1 MPSKDVSFI
10 LSQPS
15 EKKDNNVIFIKGARE
30 HNLKNIDLELPR
42 EKLIVFTGLSGS
54 GKSSL
59 AFDTIYAE
67 GQRRYMESLSSYA
80 RQFLGQMEKPDV
92 DYIEGLSPAISIDQ
106 KTTSHNP
113 RSTVGTV
120 TEIYDY
126 LRLLYARIG
135 TPYCPI
141 CGRVI
146 SRQTVDQM
154 IDLIEGL
161 PVDTRISVL
170 APVVRG
176 RKGEYHQLL
185 HDLYKGGFGT
195 VRVNGQI
202 FSLSDQIDLDRYKA
216 HDIEVLIDRLIIGS
230 STRSRLTEAIE
241 SAMKLSKGMV
251 IVAQEGK
258 DDEILLSEDLACPYD
273 GFSLGEISPRSF
285 SFNSPYGACEDCHGL
300 GIRQKIN
307 EDLIIPDR
315 TKTIS
320 EGGIMPWTFSPTNYY
335 GILLKNAAEHF
346 DLSIDTPIKDLDA
359 KKLDKVLNGPAS
371 PIKIRLRYFSNGQA
385 QYFSVWFKGL
395 IPHLETRYSET
406 DSDRVRE
413 EIEKYMLSSPCEACH
428 GARLKQ
434 EALIFR
440 IGSRPSTGS
449 GSTSTSKNI
458 ADVTRMTIDKARPF
472 FAELKLNARDQSIAG
487 KIILEINSRLEFLSK
502 VGLDYLTLDRSAT
515 TLAGGES
522 QRIRLASQI
531 GSALVGILYVLDEP
545 TIGLHPTDN
554 AKLIETLKRLR
565 DLGNTVIVVEHDEET
580 MRAADYLVDIG
591 PGAGE
596 AGGEIVAAGTFA
608 EVLADPK
615 SITAPYLQGAKTI
628 AVPKRRAVEKQH
640 PMITIHGA
648 SENNLKKIS
657 VNFPTG
663 RFVVVTGVSGSGK
676 STLVTEILSKAI
688 GRKLGHQTQTP
699 GAHESISG
707 VGEINK
713 MIEIDQSPIGRTP
726 RSNPATYTK
735 AFDPIRQL
743 FAATPAARSRGYK
756 PGRFSFNVIGGRC
769 ENCQGDGQIKIE
781 MNFLPDV
788 YITCDVCKGTRY
800 NRETLEVSWKGK
812 TISQVLNLT
821 VDDALEFF
829 SNIHTIADKLQTMQK
844 VGLGYVRLGQSATT
858 LSGGE
863 AQRIKLA
870 AELAKRDT
878 GNTLYILDE
887 PTTGLHF
894 ADVDKL
900 LGVLQTL
907 VDRGNTVV
915 VIEHNLD
922 VIKSADWI
930 IDLGPGGGEK
940 GGQIVAKGTPEEVA
954 LTKDSLTGQVLEP
967 VLFGQKGK
975 TVGAVK

>member
-1 MPSKDVSFI
+1 MFGKITRYMGIGDKI
-10 LSQPS
+10 
-15 EKKDNNVIFIKGARE
+15 IIKGARE
-30 HNLKNIDLELPR
+30 HNLKNVDLELPR

-126 LRLLYARIG
+126 LRLLFARIG
-135 TPYCPI
+135 TPYCPK

-154 IDLIEGL
+154 VDLVASLKEE
-161 PVDTRISVL
+161 TRILVL
-170 APVVRG
+170 APIVRG

-185 HDLYKGGFGT
+185 YDLYKGGFAR
-195 VRVNGQI
+195 VRVNGEMFGLTDTI
-202 FSLSDQIDLDRYKA
+202 KLDRYKA
-216 HDIEVLIDRLIIGS
+216 HTIEVVVDRLIIGQS
-230 STRSRLTEAIE
+230 SHQRLTEAMETAI
-241 SAMKLSKGMV
+241 KLSKGMV
-251 IVAQEGK
+251 IIAQEGS
-258 DDEILLSEDLACPYD
+258 DDELMLSEDLACPYD

-285 SFNSPYGACEDCHGL
+285 SFNSPYGACVDCHGL
-300 GIRQKIN
+300 GYKK
-307 EDLIIPDR
+307 EVSELLIIPDD
-315 TKTIS
+315 TKTIT

-335 GILLKNAAEHF
+335 GILIKNAAEHF
-346 DLSIDTPIKDLDA
+346 GMNIDTPIKDLD
-359 KKLDKVLNGPAS
+359 KQDLNKLLHGLGA
-371 PIKIRLRYFSNGQA
+371 PIKMRLRYFSGGTA
-385 QYFSVWFKGL
+385 QYFNVWFRGI
-395 IPHLETRYSET
+395 IPHLEERYKET
-406 DSDRVRE
+406 ESDRVRE
-413 EIEKYMLSSPCEACH
+413 EVERYMLSAKCQTCQ

-434 EALIFR
+434 DALIVKVNQ
-440 IGSRPSTGS
+440 
-449 GSTSTSKNI
+449 KNI
-458 ADVTRMTIDKARPF
+458 ADLTSLTIDQAHEF
-472 FAELKLNARDQSIAG
+472 FHTIKLNTREQTIAG
-487 KIILEINSRLEFLSK
+487 KVLIEIQSRLEFLSK

-554 AKLIETLKRLR
+554 LKLIETLKRLR
-565 DLGNTVIVVEHDEET
+565 DLGNSVIVVEHDEET
-580 MRAADYLVDIG
+580 MRAADYIVDIG

-596 AGGEIVAAGTFA
+596 HGGQIVAAGTPE
-608 EVLADPK
+608 EVLANPN
-615 SITAPYLQGAKTI
+615 SITAPYLTGAKTI
-628 AVPKRRAVEKQH
+628 PLPTRRPVDKKH
-640 PMITIHGA
+640 PYIIVHGA
-648 SENNLKKIS
+648 KENNLQNVS
-657 VNFPTG
+657 ASFPLARLT
-663 RFVVVTGVSGSGK
+663 VVTGVSGSGK
-676 STLVTEILSKAI
+676 STLVTEILSKGIHA
-688 GRKLGHQTQTP
+688 KLGLRGDVP
-699 GAHESISG
+699 GKHDGITGTEVIDK
-707 VGEINK
+707 I
-713 MIEIDQSPIGRTP
+713 IEIDQSPIGRTP

-743 FAATPAARSRGYK
+743 FAATPAARSRGYQ
-756 PGRFSFNVIGGRC
+756 PGRFSFNVTGGRC
-769 ENCQGDGQIKIE
+769 ENCQGDGMIKIE

-800 NRETLEVSWKGK
+800 NRETLEVTWKGK
-812 TISQVLNLT
+812 NISQVLNMT
-821 VDDALEFF
+821 VDEAVEFF
-829 SNIHTIADKLQTMQK
+829 ENIGTISDKFRTLQQ
-844 VGLGYVRLGQSATT
+844 VGLGYIRLGQPATT

-870 AELAKRDT
+870 AELTRRDT
-878 GNTLYILDE
+878 GKTVYILDE

-894 ADVDKL
+894 ADVERL
-900 LGVLQTL
+900 LHVLQKL
-907 VDRGNTVV
+907 VDRGNTIV

-930 IDLGPGGGEK
+930 LDLGPGGGSK
-940 GGQIVAKGTPEEVA
+940 GGMIIAKGTPEDVA
-954 LTKDSLTGQVLEP
+954 LTKESLTGQVLEP
-967 VLFGQKGK
+967 TLFGSKK
-975 TVGAVK
+975 

>member
-1 MPSKDVSFI
+1 M
-10 LSQPS
+10 SQ
-15 EKKDNNVIFIKGARE
+15 DRIFIKGARE

-106 KTTSHNP
+106 KANSHNP

-126 LRLLYARIG
+126 LRLLFARIG
-135 TPYCPI
+135 IPYCPN

-146 SRQTVDQM
+146 SRQSVDQM
-154 IDLIEGL
+154 TDLITGL
-161 PVDTRISVL
+161 PKDTRISVF

-195 VRVNGQI
+195 VRVNGEI
-202 FSLSDQIDLDRYKA
+202 FSLTDKIDLDRYKA
-216 HDIEVLIDRLIIGS
+216 HNIEVLIDRLIIGS
-230 STRSRLTEAIE
+230 STPSRLTEAIE
-241 SAMKLSKGMV
+241 SAMKLSKGLV

-273 GFSLGEISPRSF
+273 GFSLGEVSPRSF

-300 GIRQKIN
+300 GYRKVIT
-307 EDLIIPDR
+307 EDLVIPDP
-315 TKTIS
+315 TKSIS
-320 EGGIMPWTFSPTNYY
+320 EGGIMPWTYSGVNYY
-335 GILLKNAAEHF
+335 GILLKNAAEYF
-346 DLSIDTPIKDLDA
+346 DLSIDTPIKDLDPA
-359 KKLDKVLNGPAS
+359 GLKKILHGTGTPLRLNL
-371 PIKIRLRYFSNGQA
+371 KYFSAGVAHHFAVGFN
-385 QYFSVWFKGL
+385 GL
-395 IPHLETRYSET
+395 IPHLEKRYLET

-413 EIEKYMLSSPCEACH
+413 EIERYMLASSCGSCK

-434 EALIFR
+434 EALIFK
-440 IGSRPSTGS
+440 IGQ
-449 GSTSTSKNI
+449 KNI
-458 ADVTRMTIDKARPF
+458 AEVTKLTIDKAREY
-472 FAELKLNARDQSIAG
+472 FASLKLTVREKSIVD
-487 KIILEINSRLEFLSK
+487 KVNLEITSRLEFLSK

-554 AKLIETLKRLR
+554 AKLIETLHRLR

-580 MRAADYLVDIG
+580 MKAADFLVDIG

-596 AGGEIVAAGTFA
+596 HGGEIVASGTYD
-608 EVLADPK
+608 EVLNNPK
-615 SITAPYLQGAKTI
+615 SVTAPYLRGEKALI
-628 AVPKRRAVEKQH
+628 VPKRREVSKGH
-640 PMITIHGA
+640 KMLTVHGA
-648 SENNLKKIS
+648 SENNLKKIT
-657 VNFPTG
+657 VNFPLS
-663 RFVVVTGVSGSGK
+663 RFIVVTGVSGSGK
-676 STLVTEILSKAI
+676 STLIAEILSKAVN
-688 GRKLGHQTQTP
+688 RRMGHGTLTP
-699 GAHESISG
+699 GAHEGLSG
-707 VGEINK
+707 VEHINK

-756 PGRFSFNVIGGRC
+756 PGRFSFNVVGGRC

-788 YITCDVCKGTRY
+788 YITCDVCKGTRF
-800 NRETLEVSWKGK
+800 NRETLEVTWKGK
-812 TISQVLNLT
+812 NISQVLNMT
-821 VDDALEFF
+821 IDEALELFA
-829 SNIHTIADKLQTMQK
+829 NIHTVADKLKTMQK

-870 AELAKRDT
+870 AELTKRDT
-878 GNTLYILDE
+878 GATLYILDE

-894 ADVDKL
+894 ADVEKL
-900 LGVLQTL
+900 LAVLQTL

-922 VIKSADWI
+922 VIKSADHL

-940 GGQIVAKGTPEEVA
+940 GGEVVAKGTPEEVSQN
-954 LTKDSLTGQVLEP
+954 KSSLTGLVLDK
-967 VLFGQKGK
+967 VLFGEKK
-975 TVGAVK
+975 VNL

>member
-1 MPSKDVSFI
+1 M
-10 LSQPS
+10 SQ
-15 EKKDNNVIFIKGARE
+15 DRIFIKGARE

-106 KTTSHNP
+106 KANSHNP

-126 LRLLYARIG
+126 LRLLFARVG
-135 TPYCPI
+135 VPYCPK

-146 SRQTVDQM
+146 SRQSVDQM
-154 IDLIEGL
+154 VDLITGL
-161 PVDTRISVL
+161 PEGTRISIL

-176 RKGEYHQLL
+176 RKGEYNQLL
-185 HDLYKGGFGT
+185 HDLYRGGFGT
-195 VRVNGQI
+195 VRVNGEI
-202 FSLSDQIDLDRYKA
+202 FSLSDKIELDRYKA
-216 HDIEVLIDRLIIGS
+216 HKIEVLIDRLIIGS
-230 STRSRLTEAIE
+230 STPSRLNEAIE
-241 SAMKLSKGMV
+241 SAMKLSKGLV
-251 IVAQEGK
+251 IVTQEAK
-258 DDEILLSEDLACPYD
+258 DDEILLSQDLACPYD

-300 GIRQKIN
+300 GYRKIVT
-307 EDLIIPDR
+307 EDLIIPDQ
-315 TKTIS
+315 TKTIV
-320 EGGIMPWTFSPTNYY
+320 EGGIMPWTFSSTNYY
-335 GILLKNAAEHF
+335 GILIKNVAEHF
-346 DLSIDTPIKDLDA
+346 DLSIDQPIKDLDPKQLA
-359 KKLDKVLNGPAS
+359 KLLNGLEKPF
-371 PIKIRLRYFSNGQA
+371 KIPLKYFSHGQA
-385 QYFSVWFKGL
+385 QHFSVWFKGL
-395 IPHLETRYSET
+395 IPHLESRYLET
-406 DSDRVRE
+406 DSDRVRDE
-413 EIEKYMLSSPCEACH
+413 VEKYMLASPCQSCK

-434 EALIFR
+434 EALIF
-440 IGSRPSTGS
+440 
-449 GSTSTSKNI
+449 KVADHNI
-458 ADVTRMTIDKARPF
+458 AELTSLTIDKARDF
-472 FAELKLNARDQSIAG
+472 FLGLKLSARNQAIAG

-554 AKLIETLKRLR
+554 AKLIETLHRLR

-580 MRAADYLVDIG
+580 MRAADFLVDIG

-596 AGGEIVAAGTFA
+596 HGGEIVASGTYD
-608 EVLADPK
+608 EVLANPK
-615 SITAPYLQGAKTI
+615 SITAPYLRGEKALVVPERREVAKGHKMLT
-628 AVPKRRAVEKQH
+628 V
-640 PMITIHGA
+640 HGA
-648 SENNLKKIS
+648 TENNLKNIT
-657 VNFPTG
+657 VNFPTS

-676 STLVTEILSKAI
+676 STLIAEILSKAVN
-688 GRKLGHQTQTP
+688 RRMGHGMLTP
-699 GAHESISG
+699 GAHEGLSG
-707 VGEINK
+707 VEYINK

-800 NRETLEVSWKGK
+800 NRETLEVMWKGK
-812 TISQVLNLT
+812 TISQILNMT
-821 VDDALEFF
+821 IDEALEFF
-829 SNIHTIADKLQTMQK
+829 ANIHTIADKLKTMQK

-878 GNTLYILDE
+878 GATLYILDE

-894 ADVDKL
+894 ADVEKL

-930 IDLGPGGGEK
+930 IDLGPGGGAK
-940 GGQIVAKGTPEEVA
+940 GGQIVAKGTPEEVSQN
-954 LTKDSLTGQVLEP
+954 KSSLTGQVLDK
-967 VLFGQKGK
+967 VLFGQKK
-975 TVGAVK
+975 RTSASRRP

>member
-1 MPSKDVSFI
+1 M
-10 LSQPS
+10 SQD
-15 EKKDNNVIFIKGARE
+15 KIIIKGARE

-42 EKLIVFTGLSGS
+42 DKLIVFTGLSGS

-126 LRLLYARIG
+126 LRLLFARVG
-135 TPYCPI
+135 VPYCPT
-141 CGRVI
+141 CGRKI

-154 IDLIEGL
+154 VDLVEGL
-161 PVDTRISVL
+161 PQDTRISVL

-185 HDLYKGGFGT
+185 HDLYRGGFGT
-195 VRVNGQI
+195 VRVNGEI
-202 FSLSDQIDLDRYKA
+202 YSLSDKIELDRYKA
-216 HDIEVLIDRLIIGS
+216 HSIEVLIDRLIIGS
-230 STRSRLTEAIE
+230 STKSRLNEAIE
-241 SAMKLSKGMV
+241 SAIKLSKGLV
-251 IVAQEGK
+251 VVTQEGK
-258 DDEILLSEDLACPYD
+258 DDEILLSQELSCPYD

-300 GIRQKIN
+300 GYRKIVT
-307 EDLIIPDR
+307 EDLVIPDR
-315 TKTIS
+315 TKTIA
-320 EGGIMPWTFSPTNYY
+320 EGGIMPWTYSTVNYY
-335 GILLKNAAEHF
+335 GILLKNAAEYF
-346 DLSIDTPIKDLDA
+346 DLSPDVPIKDLDPVGL
-359 KKLDKVLNGPAS
+359 KKILSGTGTPLRLNLHYYSAGVAHN
-371 PIKIRLRYFSNGQA
+371 FTVGFN
-385 QYFSVWFKGL
+385 GL
-395 IPHLETRYSET
+395 IPHLEKRYLET

-413 EIEKYMLSSPCEACH
+413 EVEKYMLSSPCQSCL

-434 EALIFR
+434 EALIFKVGLHN
-440 IGSRPSTGS
+440 IS
-449 GSTSTSKNI
+449 GIT
-458 ADVTRMTIDKARPF
+458 ALTIDKAREYF
-472 FAELKLNARDQSIAG
+472 NDLKLTVREETIVG
-487 KIILEINSRLEFLSK
+487 KVILEITSRLDFLSK

-554 AKLIETLKRLR
+554 AKLIETLHHLR

-580 MRAADYLVDIG
+580 MRSADFLVDIG

-596 AGGEIVAAGTFA
+596 HGGEIVAAGTFE
-608 EVLADPK
+608 EVLNNPK
-615 SITAPYLQGAKTI
+615 SITAPYLKGEKTLL
-628 AVPKRRAVEKQH
+628 VPKRRELTKGH
-640 PMITIHGA
+640 KMITIHGA
-648 SENNLKKIS
+648 SANNLKKIT
-657 VNFPTG
+657 VNFPTA
-663 RFVVVTGVSGSGK
+663 RLIVVTGVSGSGK
-676 STLVTEILSKAI
+676 STLIAEILCKAVN
-688 GRKLGHQTQTP
+688 RKLGHGTLLP
-699 GAHESISG
+699 GAHLGIAGTE
-707 VGEINK
+707 ELNK
-713 MIEIDQSPIGRTP
+713 MIEINQSPIGRTP

-769 ENCQGDGQIKIE
+769 DNCQGDGQIKIE

-788 YITCDVCKGTRY
+788 YITCDVCKGSRY
-800 NRETLEVSWKGK
+800 NRETLEVTWKGK
-812 TISQVLNLT
+812 SISQILNMT
-821 VDDALEFF
+821 IDEALEFF
-829 SNIHTIADKLQTMQK
+829 ANISTIADKLKTMQK

-878 GNTLYILDE
+878 GKTLYILDE

-894 ADVDKL
+894 ADVEKL

-907 VDRGNTVV
+907 VDRGNTVI

-940 GGQIVAKGTPEEVA
+940 GGQVVAKGTPEEVA
-954 LTKDSLTGQVLEP
+954 AHPQSQTGLALKPLLV
-967 VLFGQKGK
+967 
-975 TVGAVK
+975 

>member
-1 MPSKDVSFI
+1 M
-10 LSQPS
+10 SQ
-15 EKKDNNVIFIKGARE
+15 DRIFIKGARE

-106 KTTSHNP
+106 KANSHNP

-126 LRLLYARIG
+126 LRLLFARIG
-135 TPYCPI
+135 IPYCPN

-146 SRQTVDQM
+146 SRQSVDQM
-154 IDLIEGL
+154 TDLITGL
-161 PVDTRISVL
+161 PEGTRISVL

-195 VRVNGQI
+195 VRVNGEI
-202 FSLSDQIDLDRYKA
+202 FSLSDKIELDRYKA
-216 HDIEVLIDRLIIGS
+216 HSIEVLIDRLIIGS
-230 STRSRLTEAIE
+230 STPSRLTEAIE
-241 SAMKLSKGMV
+241 SAMKLSKGLV
-251 IVAQEGK
+251 IVTQEDK
-258 DDEILLSEDLACPYD
+258 EDEILLSEDLACPYD
-273 GFSLGEISPRSF
+273 GFSLGEVSPRSF

-300 GIRQKIN
+300 GYRKVIT
-307 EDLIIPDR
+307 EDLVMPDPTKSII
-315 TKTIS
+315 
-320 EGGIMPWTFSPTNYY
+320 EGGIMPWTYSGVNYY
-335 GILLKNAAEHF
+335 GILLKNAAEYF
-346 DLSIDTPIKDLDA
+346 DLPIDTPIKDLDKDKL
-359 KKLDKVLNGPAS
+359 KKILYGTGTPL
-371 PIKIRLRYFSNGQA
+371 RLTLRYFSAGVAHHFAVGFN
-385 QYFSVWFKGL
+385 GL
-395 IPHLETRYSET
+395 IPHLEKRYNET
-406 DSDRVRE
+406 DSDHVRE
-413 EIEKYMLSSPCEACH
+413 EIEKYMLASPCQSCK

-434 EALIFR
+434 EALIFKV
-440 IGSRPSTGS
+440 GQ
-449 GSTSTSKNI
+449 KNI
-458 ADVTRMTIDKARPF
+458 AEVTQLTIEKAREYF
-472 FAELKLNARDQSIAG
+472 SSLKLTAREKSIVD
-487 KIILEINSRLEFLSK
+487 KVNLEITSRLEFLSK

-554 AKLIETLKRLR
+554 AKLIETLHRLR

-580 MRAADYLVDIG
+580 MRAADFLVDIG

-596 AGGEIVAAGTFA
+596 HGGEIVASGTFD
-608 EVLADPK
+608 EVLNNPK
-615 SITAPYLQGAKTI
+615 SITAPYLRGEKALI
-628 AVPKRRAVEKQH
+628 VPERREVSKGH
-640 PMITIHGA
+640 KMLTVHGA
-648 SENNLKKIS
+648 NENNLKKIT
-657 VNFPTG
+657 VNFPLS
-663 RFVVVTGVSGSGK
+663 RFIVVTGVSGSGK
-676 STLVTEILSKAI
+676 STLIAEILSKAVN
-688 GRKLGHQTQTP
+688 RRMGHGTLTP
-699 GAHESISG
+699 GAHEGISG
-707 VGEINK
+707 VEYINK

-788 YITCDVCKGTRY
+788 YITCDVCRGTRF
-800 NRETLEVSWKGK
+800 NRETLEVMWKGK
-812 TISQVLNLT
+812 NISQILNMT
-821 VDDALEFF
+821 IDEASEFF
-829 SNIHTIADKLQTMQK
+829 ANIHTIADKFKTMQK

-870 AELAKRDT
+870 AELTKRDT
-878 GNTLYILDE
+878 GATLYILDE

-894 ADVDKL
+894 ADVEKL
-900 LGVLQTL
+900 LAVLQTL

-922 VIKSADWI
+922 VIKSADWL

-940 GGQIVAKGTPEEVA
+940 GGEVVAKGTPEEVSQN
-954 LTKDSLTGQVLEP
+954 KNSLTGQVLDK
-967 VLFGQKGK
+967 VLFGKK
-975 TVGAVK
+975 VSP

>member
-1 MPSKDVSFI
+1 MSKDNFI
-10 LSQPS
+10 F
-15 EKKDNNVIFIKGARE
+15 VKGARE
-30 HNLKNIDLELPR
+30 HNLKNVDLKIPR
-42 EKLIVFTGLSGS
+42 EKLVVFTGLSGS

-106 KTTSHNP
+106 KTVSHNP

-126 LRLLYARIG
+126 LRLLFARVG
-135 TPYCPI
+135 TPYCPN
-141 CGRVI
+141 CGRQI

-154 IDLIEGL
+154 VDLVEGL
-161 PVDTRISVL
+161 PQDTRITVF

-185 HDLYKGGFGT
+185 ADLYRGGFGT
-195 VRVNGQI
+195 VRVNGEV
-202 FSLSDQIDLDRYKA
+202 FSLTDKIDLDRYKT
-216 HDIEVLIDRLIIGS
+216 HNIEVLIDRLIIGS
-230 STRSRLTEAIE
+230 SSRSRLTEALE
-241 SAMKLSKGMV
+241 SALKLGKGMV
-251 IVAQEGK
+251 VVAQENK
-258 DDEILLSEDLACPYD
+258 DDEILLSQELSCPYD

-300 GIRQKIN
+300 GFRKILT
-307 EDLIIPDR
+307 EELVIPDR
-315 TKTIS
+315 TKTIA
-320 EGGIMPWTFSPTNYY
+320 EGAILPWTFSATNYY

-346 DLSIDTPIKDLDA
+346 DLAIDQPIKNIDQDGLQ
-359 KKLDKVLNGPAS
+359 KLLYGTGS
-371 PIKIRLRYFSNGQA
+371 PFKMRLKYFSSGTV
-385 QYFSVWFKGL
+385 QYFNVWYKGL
-395 IPHLETRYSET
+395 IPHLESRYLET
-406 DSDRVRE
+406 ESDRVRE
-413 EIEKYMLSSPCEACH
+413 EIERYMLSSPCQTCK
-428 GARLKQ
+428 GARLKL
-434 EALIFR
+434 EALIVKV
-440 IGSRPSTGS
+440 GA
-449 GSTSTSKNI
+449 KNI
-458 ADVTRMTIDKARPF
+458 ADVSQLTIDHARDF
-472 FAELKLNARDQSIAG
+472 FNELKLTARDKAIAS
-487 KIILEINSRLEFLSK
+487 KVILEITTRLDFLSK

-554 AKLIETLKRLR
+554 EKLIDTLKKLR
-565 DLGNTVIVVEHDEET
+565 DLGNSVIVVEHDEET
-580 MRAADYLVDIG
+580 IRAADYVVDIG

-596 AGGEIVAAGTFA
+596 HGGEIVAAGTLA
-608 EVLADPK
+608 ELLNDPK
-615 SITAPYLQGAKTI
+615 SITAPYIKGNKAI
-628 AVPKRRAVEKQH
+628 AVPQRRETPKGH
-640 PMITIHGA
+640 PMLTIHGA
-648 SENNLKKIS
+648 SEHNLKNLT
-657 VNFPTG
+657 VNFPLS

-676 STLVTEILSKAI
+676 STLVTEILSKAVD
-688 GRKLGHQTQTP
+688 RKLGHQTLNP
-699 GAHESISG
+699 GKHDSVVG
-707 VGEINK
+707 VENLDKI
-713 MIEIDQSPIGRTP
+713 IEIDQSPIGRTP

-788 YITCDVCKGTRY
+788 YITCDVCKGARY
-800 NRETLEVSWKGK
+800 NRETLEVLWKGK
-812 TISQVLNLT
+812 NISQVLNLT
-821 VDDALEFF
+821 VDEALDVFE
-829 SNIHTIADKLQTMQK
+829 NIPAIAGKLKTMQE
-844 VGLGYVRLGQSATT
+844 VGLGYIRLGQPATT

-870 AELAKRDT
+870 AELARPAT
-878 GNTLYILDE
+878 GKTLYILDE

-894 ADVDKL
+894 ADIERL
-900 LGVLQTL
+900 LGVLQKL
-907 VDRGNTVV
+907 VDRGNTMV

-922 VIKSADWI
+922 VVKSADWI

-954 LTKDSLTGQVLEP
+954 LVKESLTGKVLEP
-967 VLFGQKGK
+967 VLFGQKKALKALGQK
-975 TVGAVK
+975 R

>member
-1 MPSKDVSFI
+1 MSDKI
-10 LSQPS
+10 
-15 EKKDNNVIFIKGARE
+15 IIKGARE

-42 EKLIVFTGLSGS
+42 NKLIVFTGLSGS

-126 LRLLYARIG
+126 LRLLFARVG
-135 TPYCPI
+135 VPYCPN
-141 CGRVI
+141 CGRKI
-146 SRQTVDQM
+146 ARQTIDQM
-154 IDLIEGL
+154 VDLIEGL
-161 PVDTRISVL
+161 PESTRISVL
-170 APVVRG
+170 SPVVRG

-195 VRVNGQI
+195 VRVNGAI
-202 FSLSDQIDLDRYKA
+202 FSLNDKIDLDRYKA
-216 HDIEVLIDRLIIGS
+216 HKIEVLIDRLIIGS
-230 STRSRLTEAIE
+230 STRARLNEAIE
-241 SAMKLSKGMV
+241 SALKLSKGLV

-258 DDEILLSEDLACPYD
+258 NDEILLSEELSCPYD

-300 GIRQKIN
+300 GIRKVIAD
-307 EDLIIPDR
+307 ELIIPDR

-320 EGGIMPWTFSPTNYY
+320 QGAIMPWTVSATNYY
-335 GILLKNAAEHF
+335 GILIKNSADHF
-346 DLSIDTPIKDLDA
+346 DINLEAPIKEIDP
-359 KKLDKVLNGPAS
+359 KKLQKVLYGLDS
-371 PIKIRLRYFSNGQA
+371 PIKLRLRYFSNGQA

-395 IPHLETRYSET
+395 IPHLESRFAET

-413 EIEKYMLSSPCEACH
+413 EIEKYMLSSPCQSCQ

-434 EALIFR
+434 VALIFKVA
-440 IGSRPSTGS
+440 GL
-449 GSTSTSKNI
+449 NI
-458 ADVTRMTIDKARPF
+458 SELVALTIDKAKDY
-472 FAELKLNARDQSIAG
+472 FAELKLSARDQSIAG
-487 KIILEINSRLEFLSK
+487 KIILEINSRLEFLTK

-554 AKLIETLKRLR
+554 AKLIETLHHLR

-580 MRAADYLVDIG
+580 MRAADFIVDIG

-596 AGGEIVAAGTFA
+596 HGGQIIASGNYDELVSN
-608 EVLADPK
+608 PQ
-615 SITAPYLQGAKTI
+615 SITGPYLTGEKFLI
-628 AVPKRRAVEKQH
+628 IPVRREVVKGH
-640 PMITIHGA
+640 KMLTVHGA
-648 SENNLKKIS
+648 SENNLKKIT

-663 RFVVVTGVSGSGK
+663 RFIVVTGVSGSGK
-676 STLVTEILSKAI
+676 STLIAEVLSKAV
-688 GRKLGHQTQTP
+688 GRRLGHATLIP
-699 GAHESISG
+699 GAHQSISG
-707 VGEINK
+707 VENINK
-713 MIEIDQSPIGRTP
+713 MIEINQSPIGRTP

-788 YITCDVCKGTRY
+788 YITCDVCQGTRY
-800 NRETLEVSWKGK
+800 NKETLEVRWKGK
-812 TISQVLNLT
+812 NVSQVLNLT
-821 VDDALEFF
+821 IEEAGEFF
-829 SNIHTIADKLQTMQK
+829 ANISTVADKLKTMEK

-878 GNTLYILDE
+878 GATLYVLDE

-894 ADVDKL
+894 ADVEKL
-900 LGVLQTL
+900 LSVLQAL
-907 VDRGNTVV
+907 VDRGNTVI

-922 VIKSADWI
+922 VVKSADWL

-940 GGQIVAKGTPEEVA
+940 GGRIVAQGEPETVA
-954 LTKDSLTGQVLEP
+954 GVKTSLTGQVLKN
-967 VLFGQKGK
+967 VLVAGRKIRI
-975 TVGAVK
+975 

>member
-1 MPSKDVSFI
+1 MSSSDK
-10 LSQPS
+10 
-15 EKKDNNVIFIKGARE
+15 IFIKGARE

-106 KTTSHNP
+106 KANSHNP

-126 LRLLYARIG
+126 LRLLFARIG
-135 TPYCPI
+135 IPYCPN

-146 SRQTVDQM
+146 SRQSVDQM
-154 IDLIEGL
+154 TDLITGL
-161 PVDTRISVL
+161 PEGTRISVL

-195 VRVNGQI
+195 VRVNGEI
-202 FSLSDQIDLDRYKA
+202 YSLSDKIELDRYKA
-216 HDIEVLIDRLIIGS
+216 HKIEVLIDRLIIGS
-230 STRSRLTEAIE
+230 STPSRLTEAIE
-241 SAMKLSKGMV
+241 SAMKLSKGLV

-273 GFSLGEISPRSF
+273 GFSLGEVSPRSF

-300 GIRQKIN
+300 GYRKIIT
-307 EDLIIPDR
+307 EELIIPDPVKSI
-315 TKTIS
+315 T
-320 EGGIMPWTFSPTNYY
+320 EGGIMPWTYSPINYY
-335 GILLKNAAEHF
+335 GVLLRNAAEFF
-346 DLSIDTPIKDLDA
+346 DLSVDTPIKDLNKDNL
-359 KKLDKVLNGPAS
+359 KKILYGTGTPL
-371 PIKIRLRYFSNGQA
+371 RLKLKYYSAGVAHHFHVGFN
-385 QYFSVWFKGL
+385 GL
-395 IPHLETRYSET
+395 IPHLEKRYHET

-413 EIEKYMLSSPCEACH
+413 EIEKYMLASPCQSCK

-434 EALIFR
+434 EALIFKV
-440 IGSRPSTGS
+440 GQ
-449 GSTSTSKNI
+449 KNI
-458 ADVTRMTIDKARPF
+458 SEVTKLTIDQAWEY
-472 FAELKLNARDQSIAG
+472 FAALKLTAREKSIVS
-487 KIILEINSRLEFLSK
+487 KVILEITSRLEFLSK

-554 AKLIETLKRLR
+554 AKLIETLHRLR
-565 DLGNTVIVVEHDEET
+565 DLGNTVIVIEHDEET
-580 MRAADYLVDIG
+580 MRAADFLVDIG

-596 AGGEIVAAGTFA
+596 HGGEIVASGTYD
-608 EVLADPK
+608 EVLNNPK
-615 SITAPYLQGAKTI
+615 SVTAPYLRGEKALV
-628 AVPKRRAVEKQH
+628 VPTRREVDKGH
-640 PMITIHGA
+640 KMLTIHGA
-648 SENNLKKIS
+648 KENNLKNIT
-657 VNFPTG
+657 VNFPTS
-663 RFVVVTGVSGSGK
+663 RFIVVTGVSGSGK
-676 STLVTEILSKAI
+676 STLIAEILSKAVN
-688 GRKLGHQTQTP
+688 RKMDHGTLTP
-699 GAHESISG
+699 GAHEGISG
-707 VGEINK
+707 VEHINK

-756 PGRFSFNVIGGRC
+756 PGRFSFNVPPAGGGGRC

-788 YITCDVCKGTRY
+788 YITCDVCKGTRF
-800 NRETLEVSWKGK
+800 NRETLEVMWKGK
-812 TISQVLNLT
+812 NISQVLNMT
-821 VDDALEFF
+821 IDEALEFF
-829 SNIHTIADKLQTMQK
+829 ANIGTVADKMRTMQK

-870 AELAKRDT
+870 AELTKRDT
-878 GNTLYILDE
+878 GATLYILDE

-894 ADVDKL
+894 ADVEKL
-900 LGVLQTL
+900 LAVLQTL

-922 VIKSADWI
+922 VIKSADHL

-940 GGQIVAKGTPEEVA
+940 GGEVVAKGTPEEVSQN
-954 LTKDSLTGQVLEP
+954 KSSLTGHVLEK
-967 VLFGQKGK
+967 VLFDKRNTSQ
-975 TVGAVK
+975 

>member
-1 MPSKDVSFI
+1 M
-10 LSQPS
+10 SQ
-15 EKKDNNVIFIKGARE
+15 DRIFIKGARE

-106 KTTSHNP
+106 KANSHNP

-126 LRLLYARIG
+126 LRLLFARIG
-135 TPYCPI
+135 IPYCPN

-146 SRQTVDQM
+146 SRQSVDQM
-154 IDLIEGL
+154 TDLITGL
-161 PVDTRISVL
+161 PEGTRISVL

-195 VRVNGQI
+195 VRVNGEI
-202 FSLSDQIDLDRYKA
+202 FSLSDKIELDRYKA
-216 HDIEVLIDRLIIGS
+216 HSIEVLIDRLIIGS
-230 STRSRLTEAIE
+230 STPSRLTEAIE
-241 SAMKLSKGMV
+241 SAMKLSKGLV
-251 IVAQEGK
+251 IVTQEDK
-258 DDEILLSEDLACPYD
+258 ADEILLSEDLACPYD
-273 GFSLGEISPRSF
+273 GFSLGEVSPRSF

-300 GIRQKIN
+300 GYRKVIT
-307 EDLIIPDR
+307 EDLVMPDQ
-315 TKTIS
+315 TKSIS
-320 EGGIMPWTFSPTNYY
+320 EGGIMPWTYSGVNYY
-335 GILLKNAAEHF
+335 GILLKNAAEYF
-346 DLSIDTPIKDLDA
+346 DLSIDVPIKDLDKDKL
-359 KKLDKVLNGPAS
+359 KKILYGTGTPL
-371 PIKIRLRYFSNGQA
+371 RLTLRYFSAGVTHHFAVGFN
-385 QYFSVWFKGL
+385 GL
-395 IPHLETRYSET
+395 IPHLEKRYNET
-406 DSDRVRE
+406 DSDHVRE
-413 EIEKYMLSSPCEACH
+413 EIEKYMLASPCQSCK

-434 EALIFR
+434 EALIFKV
-440 IGSRPSTGS
+440 GQ
-449 GSTSTSKNI
+449 KNI
-458 ADVTRMTIDKARPF
+458 AEVTQLTIDKAREY
-472 FAELKLNARDQSIAG
+472 FASLKLSAREKSIVD
-487 KIILEINSRLEFLSK
+487 KVNLEITSRLEFLSK

-554 AKLIETLKRLR
+554 AKLIETLHRLR

-580 MRAADYLVDIG
+580 MRAADFLVDIG

-596 AGGEIVAAGTFA
+596 HGGEIVASGTFD
-608 EVLADPK
+608 EVLNNPK
-615 SITAPYLQGAKTI
+615 SITAPYLRGEKALI
-628 AVPKRRAVEKQH
+628 VPERREVSKGH
-640 PMITIHGA
+640 RMLTVHGA
-648 SENNLKKIS
+648 SENNLKKIT
-657 VNFPTG
+657 VNFPLS
-663 RFVVVTGVSGSGK
+663 RLIVVTGVSGSGK
-676 STLVTEILSKAI
+676 STLIAEILSKAVN
-688 GRKLGHQTQTP
+688 RRMGHGTLTP
-699 GAHESISG
+699 GAHEGISG
-707 VGEINK
+707 VEHINK

-788 YITCDVCKGTRY
+788 YITCDVCKGTRF
-800 NRETLEVSWKGK
+800 NRETLEVMWKGK
-812 TISQVLNLT
+812 NISQVLNMT
-821 VDDALEFF
+821 IDEALEFF
-829 SNIHTIADKLQTMQK
+829 TNIHTIADKFKTMQK

-870 AELAKRDT
+870 AELTKRDT
-878 GNTLYILDE
+878 GATLYILDE

-894 ADVDKL
+894 ADVEKL
-900 LGVLQTL
+900 LAVLQTL
-907 VDRGNTVV
+907 VDKGNTVV

-922 VIKSADWI
+922 VIKSADHLV
-930 IDLGPGGGEK
+930 DLGPGGGEK
-940 GGQIVAKGTPEEVA
+940 GGEVVAKGTPEEVSQN
-954 LTKDSLTGQVLEP
+954 KNSLTGKVLDK
-967 VLFGQKGK
+967 VLFGKK
-975 TVGAVK
+975 ANP

>member
-1 MPSKDVSFI
+1 MPHD
-10 LSQPS
+10 
-15 EKKDNNVIFIKGARE
+15 EKIFIKGARE

-126 LRLLYARIG
+126 LRLLFARIG
-135 TPYCPI
+135 TPYCPN
-141 CGRVI
+141 CGRPI
-146 SRQTVDQM
+146 SRQSVDQM
-154 IDLIEGL
+154 VDLIEGL
-161 PVDTRISVL
+161 EEGTRISVL

-195 VRVNGQI
+195 VRVNGEI
-202 FSLSDQIDLDRYKA
+202 FSLSDKIELDRYKA
-216 HDIEVLIDRLIIGS
+216 HNIEVMIDRLIIGS
-230 STRSRLTEAIE
+230 STRARLTEAIE
-241 SAMKLSKGMV
+241 SAMKLSKGLV

-258 DDEILLSEDLACPYD
+258 DDEILLSQDLACPYD

-300 GIRQKIN
+300 GFRKIITQ
-307 EDLIIPDR
+307 ELIIPDA

-320 EGGIMPWTFSPTNYY
+320 DGGIMPWTFSGTNYY
-335 GILLKNAAEHF
+335 GILIKNAAEYF
-346 DLSIDTPIKDLDA
+346 DLPIDRPISALDPKRLQKILFGVGEPIKL
-359 KKLDKVLNGPAS
+359 
-371 PIKIRLRYFSNGQA
+371 RLRYFSNGHA

-395 IPHLETRYSET
+395 IPHLENRYLET

-413 EIEKYMLSSPCEACH
+413 EIEKYMTTSPCQTCK

-434 EALIFR
+434 EALIFKVGAKS
-440 IGSRPSTGS
+440 ISEVSS
-449 GSTSTSKNI
+449 Q
-458 ADVTRMTIDKARPF
+458 TIDNAQEYF
-472 FAELKLNARDQSIAG
+472 STLKLTARDRSIAG

-554 AKLIETLKRLR
+554 AKLIETLHRLR

-580 MRAADYLVDIG
+580 MRAADFLVDIG

-596 AGGEIVAAGTFA
+596 HGGEIVASGTYN
-608 EVLADPK
+608 EVISNPQ
-615 SITAPYLQGAKTI
+615 SVTAPYLRGDKALTI
-628 AVPKRRAVEKQH
+628 PQRREIVKKHQ
-640 PMITIHGA
+640 MLTVHGA
-648 SENNLKKIS
+648 SENNLKKIT
-657 VNFPTG
+657 VNFPTA
-663 RFVVVTGVSGSGK
+663 RFVVITGVSGSGK
-676 STLVTEILSKAI
+676 STLIAEILSKAVS
-688 GRKLGHQTQTP
+688 RRLGHATLTP
-699 GAHESISG
+699 GKHESISG
-707 VGEINK
+707 VEHINK

-800 NRETLEVSWKGK
+800 NRETLEVTWKGK
-812 TISQVLNLT
+812 TISQVLHMT
-821 VDDALEFF
+821 IDDALEFF
-829 SNIHTIADKLQTMQK
+829 ANIPSIADKLKTMQK

-863 AQRIKLA
+863 AQRIKLS
-870 AELAKRDT
+870 AELTKRDT
-878 GNTLYILDE
+878 GKTLYILDE

-894 ADVDKL
+894 ADVERL

-922 VIKSADWI
+922 VIKSADWV

-940 GGQIVAKGTPEEVA
+940 GGQVVAKGTPEEVSQNKA
-954 LTKDSLTGQVLEP
+954 SLTGQVLEP
-967 VLFGQKGK
+967 ILFGKKASQSKIRD
-975 TVGAVK
+975 A

>member
-1 MPSKDVSFI
+1 MSRNDRNFTA
-10 LSQPS
+10 SQIG
-15 EKKDNNVIFIKGARE
+15 EKKDNSVIFIKGARE

-106 KTTSHNP
+106 KTASHNP

-126 LRLLYARIG
+126 LRLLFARIG
-135 TPYCPI
+135 TPYCPK
-141 CGRVI
+141 CGRLI
-146 SRQTVDQM
+146 SRQTIDQM
-154 IDLIEGL
+154 VELIESL
-161 PVDTRISVL
+161 DVDTRIVVF

-176 RKGEYHQLL
+176 RKGEYNQLL

-195 VRVNGQI
+195 VRVNGEI
-202 FSLSDQIDLDRYKA
+202 HSLSDKIDLDRYKA
-216 HDIEVLIDRLIIGS
+216 HNIEVLIDRLIIGS
-230 STRSRLTEAIE
+230 STRSRLNEAIE
-241 SAMKLSKGMV
+241 SALKVGKGLV
-251 IVAQEGK
+251 IVTQEGK

-273 GFSLGEISPRSF
+273 GFSLGEVSPRSF

-300 GIRQKIN
+300 GIRKIITL
-307 EDLIIPDR
+307 DLIIPDQ
-315 TKTIS
+315 TKTIA
-320 EGGIMPWTFSPTNYY
+320 EGGIMPFTFSANNYY
-335 GILLKNAAEHF
+335 GILIKNVAEHF
-346 DLSIDTPIKDLDA
+346 DLSLDIPIKDLDP
-359 KKLDKVLNGPAS
+359 KQLQKLLDGLDKPF
-371 PIKIRLRYFSNGQA
+371 KIPLKYFSNGQV
-385 QYFSVWFKGL
+385 QYFDVWYKGL
-395 IPHLETRYSET
+395 VPHLEKRYAET
-406 DSDRVRE
+406 ESDRVRE
-413 EIEKYMLSSPCEACH
+413 EIEKYMLSSPCQTCH
-428 GARLKQ
+428 GSRLKL
-434 EALIFR
+434 ESLIFKV
-440 IGSRPSTGS
+440 GD
-449 GSTSTSKNI
+449 KNI
-458 ADVTRMTIDKARPF
+458 AEITKLTIDKARDY
-472 FAELKLNARDQSIAG
+472 FAKLKLTKRQENIIG
-487 KIILEINSRLEFLSK
+487 KVLLEITNRLEFLDK
-502 VGLDYLTLDRSAT
+502 VGLDYLSLDRAAN

-554 AKLIETLKRLR
+554 QRLISTLLKLR

-580 MRAADYLVDIG
+580 MKAADFLVDIG

-596 AGGEIVAAGTFA
+596 HGGEIVASGTFD
-608 EVLADPK
+608 EVMNNPK
-615 SITAPYLQGAKTI
+615 SITAPYLTGKKTLI
-628 AVPKRRAVEKQH
+628 VPKRREIKKQH
-640 PMITIHGA
+640 QKITVVGA
-648 SENNLKKIS
+648 KENNLKNIS
-657 VNFPTG
+657 VNFPVG
-663 RFVVVTGVSGSGK
+663 RFIGITGVSGSGK
-676 STLVTEILSKAI
+676 STLIAEIFSKAI
-688 GRKLGHQTQTP
+688 SRKLGHGTLTP
-699 GAHESISG
+699 GAHDQIMG
-707 VGEINK
+707 VEHINK
-713 MIEIDQSPIGRTP
+713 KIEIDQSPIGRTP

-743 FAATPAARSRGYK
+743 FAATPSARSRGYK

-781 MNFLPDV
+781 MNFMPDV
-788 YITCDVCKGTRY
+788 YITCDICRGTRY
-800 NRETLEVSWKGK
+800 NKETLEVLWKGK
-812 TISQVLNLT
+812 NISQVLNMT
-821 VDDALEFF
+821 IDDALEFF
-829 SNIHTIADKLQTMQK
+829 SNIHTIADKLKTMQK

-870 AELAKRDT
+870 AELSKRDT

-894 ADVDKL
+894 ADVEKL
-900 LGVLQTL
+900 LAVLQTL
-907 VDRGNTVV
+907 VDRGNTIV

-922 VIKSADWI
+922 VIKSVDYI

-940 GGQIVAKGTPEEVA
+940 GGMVIANGTPEEVA
-954 LTKDSLTGQVLEP
+954 VNPKSLTGKALEP
-967 VLFGQKGK
+967 LLFKKIAGG
-975 TVGAVK
+975 

>member
-1 MPSKDVSFI
+1 MSNDR
-10 LSQPS
+10 
-15 EKKDNNVIFIKGARE
+15 IFIKGARE

-106 KTTSHNP
+106 KANSHNP

-126 LRLLYARIG
+126 LRLLFARIG
-135 TPYCPI
+135 VPYCPK
-141 CGRVI
+141 CGRTI
-146 SRQTVDQM
+146 ARQSVDQM
-154 IDLIEGL
+154 VDLIVGL
-161 PVDTRISVL
+161 PEGTRISVL

-195 VRVNGQI
+195 VRVNGEI
-202 FSLSDQIDLDRYKA
+202 FSLSDKIELDRYKA
-216 HDIEVLIDRLIIGS
+216 HNIEVLIDRLIIGS
-230 STRSRLTEAIE
+230 STRSRLNEAIE
-241 SAMKLSKGMV
+241 SAMKLSKGLV
-251 IVAQEGK
+251 IVSQEGK
-258 DDEILLSEDLACPYD
+258 DDEILLSQDLACPYD

-300 GIRQKIN
+300 GYRKIIT
-307 EDLIIPDR
+307 EELIIPDSS
-315 TKTIS
+315 KTIA
-320 EGGIMPWTFSPTNYY
+320 EGGIMPWTYSGVNYY
-335 GILLKNAAEHF
+335 GILLKNAAEYF
-346 DLSIDTPIKDLDA
+346 DLSIDVPIKDLDPVGL
-359 KKLDKVLNGPAS
+359 KKVLQGAGTPL
-371 PIKIRLRYFSNGQA
+371 RLNLKYFSAGVAHHFAVGFN
-385 QYFSVWFKGL
+385 GL
-395 IPHLETRYSET
+395 IPHLEKRYHDT
-406 DSDRVRE
+406 DSDHVRD
-413 EIEKYMLSSPCEACH
+413 EIGKYMLSSPCQSCK

-434 EALIFR
+434 EALIFKV
-440 IGSRPSTGS
+440 GQ
-449 GSTSTSKNI
+449 KNI
-458 ADVTRMTIDKARPF
+458 SEVTELTIDKAREY
-472 FAELKLNARDQSIAG
+472 FAALKLTAREKSIVD
-487 KIILEINSRLEFLSK
+487 KVILEVTSRLEFLSK

-554 AKLIETLKRLR
+554 AKLIETLHRLR

-580 MRAADYLVDIG
+580 MRAADFLVDIG

-596 AGGEIVAAGTFA
+596 HGGEIVASGTYD
-608 EVLADPK
+608 EVLANPK
-615 SITAPYLQGAKTI
+615 SITAPYLRGEKALVVPERREVAKGHKMLT
-628 AVPKRRAVEKQH
+628 V
-640 PMITIHGA
+640 HGA
-648 SENNLKKIS
+648 TENNLKNIT
-657 VNFPTG
+657 VNFPTS

-676 STLVTEILSKAI
+676 STLIAEILSKAVN
-688 GRKLGHQTQTP
+688 RRMGHGMQTP
-699 GAHESISG
+699 GAHEGLSG
-707 VGEINK
+707 VEHINK

-756 PGRFSFNVIGGRC
+756 PGRFSFNVVGGRC

-800 NRETLEVSWKGK
+800 NRETLEVMWKGK
-812 TISQVLNLT
+812 TISQILNMT
-821 VDDALEFF
+821 IDEALEFF
-829 SNIHTIADKLQTMQK
+829 ANIHTIADKLKTMQK

-878 GNTLYILDE
+878 GATLYILDE

-894 ADVDKL
+894 ADVEKL

-922 VIKSADWI
+922 VIKSADHL

-940 GGQIVAKGTPEEVA
+940 GGEIVAKGTPEEVSQN
-954 LTKDSLTGQVLEP
+954 KNSLTGQVLDK
-967 VLFGQKGK
+967 VLFGQKK
-975 TVGAVK
+975 GASVSRRP